1 MPGTTGLTYADL
13 LDFPDD
19 GLRRELLDGE
29 LVVSAAPRLR
39 HQEIV
44 GRLHLLFGNYVEEHR
59 IGRVYVAP
67 ADVLLS
73 DDNVVEPDIVYV
85 GDDRSDIFTEM
96 NMQGVP
102 SLLIEVVSNPRID
115 RVRKRDV
122 YARFGVPDYWVV
134 DPEADRIEVYRHG
147 PGGYGKPE
155 LFEPGETLE
164 YAGLPGLRVDLTRL
178 FRRDD

>member
-1 MPGTTGLTYADL
+1 MARTTGLTYADL
-13 LDFPDD
+13 LAFHDD

-29 LVVSAAPRLR
+29 LIVSAAPRLR
-39 HQEIV
+39 HQDIV
-44 GRLHLLFGNYVEEHR
+44 GRLFLLFGNYVEEHR

-73 DDNVVEPDIVYV
+73 DSNVVEPDIVYV

-122 YARFGVPDYWVV
+122 YARFGVPEYWVV
-134 DPEADRIEVYRHG
+134 DPDADRIEISRATES
-147 PGGYGKPE
+147 GYGKPE
-155 LFEPGETLE
+155 IFEPGETIG
-164 YAGLPGLRVDLTRL
+164 YDGLPGLTIDLAWL